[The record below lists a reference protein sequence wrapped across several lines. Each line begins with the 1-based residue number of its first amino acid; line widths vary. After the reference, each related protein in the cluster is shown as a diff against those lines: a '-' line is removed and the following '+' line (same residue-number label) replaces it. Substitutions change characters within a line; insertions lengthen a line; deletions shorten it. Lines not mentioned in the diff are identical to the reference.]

1 MVRGPGLF
9 VDAGASD
16 GSARYCRRP
25 GRGQRPFAAEGRLI
39 VARGKQA
46 GAPLIGPHDWVPI
59 DVALAQIKALVG
71 YAEPSMRELHRD
83 LCGGQLVGASRRI
96 DRETGQEVHEVHK
109 PLFWDQVAMREFQEN
124 VKVDHPPRR
133 WKMLSPTL
141 SQSKTLRRS
150 ISTNLRML

>member
-1 MVRGPGLF
+1 
-9 VDAGASD
+9 
-16 GSARYCRRP
+16 
-25 GRGQRPFAAEGRLI
+25 

-46 GAPLIGPHDWVPI
+46 GAPLIGPPDWVPI

-109 PLFWDQVAMREFQEN
+109 PPFWDQVAMREFQEH
-124 VKVDHPPRR
+124 VKVDHPPPPRPPARILCTGRR
-133 WKMLSPTL
+133 WWFFV
-141 SQSKTLRRS
+141 RRRE
-150 ISTNLRML
+150 LDKRYKGP